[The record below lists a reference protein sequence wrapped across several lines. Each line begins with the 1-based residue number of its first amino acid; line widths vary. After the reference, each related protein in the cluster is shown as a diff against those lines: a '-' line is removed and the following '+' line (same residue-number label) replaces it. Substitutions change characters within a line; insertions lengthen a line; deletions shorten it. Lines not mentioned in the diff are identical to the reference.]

1 MSRPNKPDNL
11 DEQSWEDTVRDE
23 IAGLLPRFVLDH
35 SPVPLASTRIDA
47 LDLDLLANAA
57 VVDADERSTRSG
69 GRFSSFDLRA
79 GATRALAGSGV
90 VARRDDLTETIDA
103 ITDNAHR
110 KCVRLLKDA
119 EIAGHVKA
127 FMATETVRLKM
138 RLAGHLDALASPGRS
153 LLPHELRQCAASPE
167 DVERLDTSQLAAAGA
182 IAGTARLVAIIGPAG
197 AGKTTML
204 RIAYEGLEAQQ
215 RRMLVVAPTRKAASV
230 ASREVGAEASSLHA
244 LLADHG
250 YRWTTDAVGAQ
261 VWTRLSVGETDPN
274 SGTVYRGPSRF
285 VLRRGDRIVVD
296 EAGMVDLQTADALV
310 DLAIRQQ
317 VGVAMVGDPY
327 QALPVDTRER
337 WHPQCA
343 LRQHPS
349 NSTPCIGSATPST
362 PCLRFAYAIHATGR
376 TRSPLQESCSSAGT
390 CIGRGARR
398 KRAKRWSRR
407 TSIGTRAGSGS
418 R

>member
-1 MSRPNKPDNL
+1 MCGVMRVMGLCFCFKDTATTEIYTDVHTRALHDARPSCRSAQIEANRAKFIAEWSAEHGGASPSIQVLTQIDRRAWAMSRPNKPDNL

-35 SPVPLASTRIDA
+35 SPVPLVSTRIDA

-153 LLPHELRQCAASPE
+153 LLPPELRRSE
-167 DVERLDTSQLAAAGA
+167 GHTS
-182 IAGTARLVAIIGPAG
+182 
-197 AGKTTML
+197 
-204 RIAYEGLEAQQ
+204 E
-215 RRMLVVAPTRKAASV
+215 
-230 ASREVGAEASSLHA
+230 
-244 LLADHG
+244 
-250 YRWTTDAVGAQ
+250 
-261 VWTRLSVGETDPN
+261 
-274 SGTVYRGPSRF
+274 
-285 VLRRGDRIVVD
+285 
-296 EAGMVDLQTADALV
+296 
-310 DLAIRQQ
+310 
-317 VGVAMVGDPY
+317 
-327 QALPVDTRER
+327 
-337 WHPQCA
+337 
-343 LRQHPS
+343 
-349 NSTPCIGSATPST
+349 
-362 PCLRFAYAIHATGR
+362 
-376 TRSPLQESCSSAGT
+376 
-390 CIGRGARR
+390 
-398 KRAKRWSRR
+398 
-407 TSIGTRAGSGS
+407 
-418 R
+418 